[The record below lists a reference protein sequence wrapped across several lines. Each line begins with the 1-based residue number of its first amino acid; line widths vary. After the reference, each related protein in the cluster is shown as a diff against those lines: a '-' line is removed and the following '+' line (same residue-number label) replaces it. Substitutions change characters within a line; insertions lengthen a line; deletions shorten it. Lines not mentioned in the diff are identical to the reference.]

1 MVSEDL
7 IRIAIMDVHQEI
19 IPDTQDVKCF
29 FQNRRLNLI

>member
-19 IPDTQDVKCF
+19 VPGTKDVKCF
-29 FQNRRLNLI
+29 FQNGRLNLI